1 MFSLNLRAMG
11 SAVSV
16 DSLDVEQFK
25 VLRATYDDA
34 RAAHTGEFTAEDEA
48 ALLAKLQVQLAD
60 MGGGGGGGGRVSAE
74 RGQRLADST
83 DRHDLIEV
91 GDIVKAQPEG
101 EQIFYEGHVS
111 GLCEDGRLEVEFDD
125 GTMVEVAPSAVRKVQ
140 PWTLIEVGDKVQA
153 RHGGGFQRYDA
164 VVVSVAHGADG
175 EPAYTVEYCDG
186 EVEAE
191 LPPSH
196 VDKVL
201 SVRMNAAR
209 EWRKV
214 THVFKALNRMAGVGQ
229 LFTKMAEA
237 SVDSPLE
244 PAAAAETKS

>member
-1 MFSLNLRAMG
+1 MPRAGDMG
-11 SAVSV
+11 SAISV

-34 RAAHTGEFTAEDEA
+34 RAAHAGEFTAEDEA

-60 MGGGGGGGGRVSAE
+60 IGGGGDGGRASAE

-140 PWTLIEVGDKVQA
+140 PWTLVEVGDKVRA
-153 RHGGGFQRYDA
+153 RHAGGFQRYDA

-175 EPAYTVEYCDG
+175 EPAFTVEYGDG

-214 THVFKALNRMAGVGQ
+214 AHVFNALNRMAGIGQ

-237 SVDSPLE
+237 SSDSPP
-244 PAAAAETKS
+244 PAADAEAKS